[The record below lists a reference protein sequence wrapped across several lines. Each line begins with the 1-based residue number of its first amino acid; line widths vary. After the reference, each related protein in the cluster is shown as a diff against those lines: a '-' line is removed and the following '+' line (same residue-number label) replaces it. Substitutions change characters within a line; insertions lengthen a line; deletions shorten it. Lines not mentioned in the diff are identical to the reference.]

1 MKRSTDNLINKIKI
15 NKKKLVYNL
24 LGIGFIFVLWL
35 VISNIYQ
42 NSLIIPK
49 ISEVFSALFNLMK
62 TSRFFELLYKMIIRI
77 ILTVSVSLIVA
88 LILAML
94 SFKSNGFYQFLNPLI
109 TILKTIPIIAIII
122 MLLMSIGFDLAPYV
136 ATSFVIIP
144 IIYEMVYS
152 SLTQIDSTVTD
163 DLKTLTDNNL
173 NVIVRF
179 YVPLIIPSII
189 TSVVQSFGLGL
200 KVMLMA
206 EYISP
211 RTNTFGA
218 EINRYYMNNQM
229 DYVFAIIIIVVIL
242 VFICDKILK
251 LIREKLY

>member
-1 MKRSTDNLINKIKI
+1 MKCSID
-15 NKKKLVYNL
+15 KKSITYNI
-24 LGIGFIFVLWL
+24 LGIIFIFILWL
-35 VISNIYQ
+35 ILSNIYN
-42 NSLIIPK
+42 NSLVLPK
-49 ISEVFSALFNLMK
+49 IKEVFIALGDLAI
-62 TSRFFELLYKMIIRI
+62 TGRFYTLLYKMVIRI
-77 ILTVSVSLIVA
+77 ILTVAISLVIATLLAIV
-88 LILAML
+88 
-94 SFKSNGFYQFLNPLI
+94 SFKSKRVYYFLNPLI

-144 IIYEMVYS
+144 IIYEMIYS

-163 DLKTLTDNNL
+163 DIKTLTNNNF
-173 NVIVRF
+173 NVIMRF
-179 YVPLIIPSII
+179 YIPLIIPSIV

-229 DYVFAIIIIVVIL
+229 EYVFAIIIIVVIL
-242 VFICDKILK
+242 VYVCDKLLK
-251 LIREKLY
+251 WIRERYN

>member
-94 SFKSNGFYQFLNPLI
+94 SFKSNGFTDLSLNSLSYCLTTLNKSALFLLI
-109 TILKTIPIIAIII
+109 LDFA
-122 MLLMSIGFDLAPYV
+122 DREC
-136 ATSFVIIP
+136 VI
-144 IIYEMVYS
+144 
-152 SLTQIDSTVTD
+152 
-163 DLKTLTDNNL
+163 
-173 NVIVRF
+173 F
-179 YVPLIIPSII
+179 LI
-189 TSVVQSFGLGL
+189 
-200 KVMLMA
+200 
-206 EYISP
+206 
-211 RTNTFGA
+211 
-218 EINRYYMNNQM
+218 
-229 DYVFAIIIIVVIL
+229 
-242 VFICDKILK
+242 
-251 LIREKLY
+251 

>member
-1 MKRSTDNLINKIKI
+1 MKRSIDKKSIIYNILGILFIFILWLILSNVYNNSLVLPKIKEVFEAFG
-15 NKKKLVYNL
+15 KLV
-24 LGIGFIFVLWL
+24 V
-35 VISNIYQ
+35 
-42 NSLIIPK
+42 
-49 ISEVFSALFNLMK
+49 
-62 TSRFFELLYKMIIRI
+62 TSRFYSLLYKMVIRI
-77 ILTVSVSLIVA
+77 LLTVIISLFISM
-88 LILAML
+88 LLAIA
-94 SFKSNGFYQFLNPLI
+94 SFKSKRVYYFLNPLI

-144 IIYEMVYS
+144 IIYEMIYS

-163 DLKTLTDNNL
+163 DIRTLTNNNF
-173 NVIVRF
+173 NVIIKF
-179 YVPLIIPSII
+179 YIPLIIPSII
-189 TSVVQSFGLGL
+189 TSIVQSFGLGL

-229 DYVFAIIIIVVIL
+229 EYVFAIIFIVVLI
-242 VFICDKILK
+242 VFVCDKLLK
-251 LIREKLY
+251 WIREKFN